1 MTATIMVLV
10 VLVMLLLIV
19 VFIIMIAGTIHGSW
33 SSAQSLET
41 GGADFGEMKD
51 GLGNE
56 GIHFF
61 TGAIGLDGRK
71 PVAQSCALTDQP
83 RDLGRIDGRAPHLP
97 GWITFEDGLGDE
109 GVGGHAGDRDAAR
122 ELFPHRLWRAV

>member
-1 MTATIMVLV
+1 MIAAIALLLVLLV
-10 VLVMLLLIV
+10 LLVMVIV
-19 VFIIMIAGTIHGSW
+19 VMIAGTIHEARP
-33 SSAQSLET
+33 SSQSLET
-41 GGADFGEMKD
+41 GGADFGELKD
-51 GLGNE
+51 GLGDE
-56 GIHFF
+56 VFHFS
-61 TGAIGLDGRK
+61 TGLTGLNGLK